1 MNQEEVLKPVDTAE
15 AMPQPSKKSP
25 KRKWLIGV
33 SAAVTCFALLV
44 GTFCMVHRQRYGPV
58 RKTIGEK
65 SVDLT
70 QLNYEMP
77 DSPYIDLSDIVGMI
91 DVDEVFHPT
100 KQFGQTMSVHAKIV
114 EILPDTYCFYD
125 VFNRNTKTAYRILR
139 LRVLD
144 TIVGSN
150 MPSQIYYLLPA
161 YLSMDLMEYDS
172 FIVTV
177 RQLGVENHTMVNATQ
192 QTLEA
197 FTLLFEPW
205 SVDAC
210 WGSVMAFSDGVLDPS
225 LWDKDGWNHVK
236 DEVLSW
242 IAPEGPERYPGKLG
256 RNVKDTKTAIL
267 NARQLAEQEYW
278 YGWLP
283 RVVTTNT
290 FWWKEARQELRYI
303 RSEEGFRHIYL
314 KQSPINFADAYVHAC
329 YVRYI
334 NGFETNEQIYIT
346 TLAFDLSDIPSVL
359 KNGGV
364 RREVDHFVRFTD
376 EDLQNLPDLPDFVE
390 KVKTFDPP
398 KVEGAKGLMLRNMDA
413 QYTKYKDYVFGEVSC
428 TWKYEEDGQKRTL
441 RLYHVIFPDGT
452 HTEEGVREFY
462 STVED
467 WIAKQ

>member
-1 MNQEEVLKPVDTAE
+1 MNQEDVLVPVEIAE
-15 AMPQPSKKSP
+15 DIPQPPKKNP
-25 KRKWLIGV
+25 KRKWGMIIA
-33 SAAVTCFALLV
+33 AAVACVSLLV
-44 GTFCMVHRQRYGPV
+44 GAFCVVHRQRYGPV

-65 SVDLT
+65 VVDLT
-70 QLNYEMP
+70 QLSYTMP

-114 EILPDTYCFYD
+114 EILPDTYCF
-125 VFNRNTKTAYRILR
+125 FNGYGRIGRTAYRILR

-161 YLSMDLMEYDS
+161 YLSMDLTEYDS
-172 FIVTV
+172 FIVTL
-177 RQLGVENHTMVNATQ
+177 RQLGVENYTMVNATQ

-225 LWDKDGWNHVK
+225 LWDKEGWNHVK

-242 IAPEGPERYPGKLG
+242 IAPDGPERYPGKQG
-256 RNVKDTKTAIL
+256 RNIEDTKTAIL
-267 NARQLAEQEYW
+267 NARQLAEQEHW
-278 YGWLP
+278 YAWLP

-303 RSEEGFRHIYL
+303 RSEAGFRHIYL
-314 KQSPINFADAYVHAC
+314 RQSPINYADAYVHAD
-329 YVRYI
+329 YIRYI
-334 NGFETNEQIYIT
+334 NGFATNEWIHIT
-346 TLAFDLSDIPSVL
+346 TLAFDLSDIPLAL

-364 RREVDHFVRFTD
+364 RREVDHFVQFTD
-376 EDLQNLPDLPDFVE
+376 EDLQNLPDLPGFVE
-390 KVKTFDPP
+390 KVK
-398 KVEGAKGLMLRNMDA
+398 V
-413 QYTKYKDYVFGEVSC
+413 
-428 TWKYEEDGQKRTL
+428 
-441 RLYHVIFPDGT
+441 
-452 HTEEGVREFY
+452 Y
-462 STVED
+462 STSIFFV
-467 WIAKQ
+467 KNY

>member
-1 MNQEEVLKPVDTAE
+1 MNQEDVLVPVEAAEVL
-15 AMPQPSKKSP
+15 PQLSEKSP
-25 KRKWLIGV
+25 KRKWLMVIT
-33 SAAVTCFALLV
+33 AAVACVSLLV
-44 GTFCMVHRQRYGPV
+44 GIFCVIHRQRYGPV

-70 QLNYEMP
+70 QLSYAIP
-77 DSPYIDLSDIVGMI
+77 DSPYIDLSNLVGMI

-100 KQFGQTMSVHAKIV
+100 KQFGQTMSVHAKII
-114 EILPDTYCFYD
+114 EILPDTYCF
-125 VFNRNTKTAYRILR
+125 FNGYGRIGRTAYRILR

-161 YLSMDLMEYDS
+161 YLSMDLTEYDS

-177 RQLGVENHTMVNATQ
+177 RQLGLEDYTMVNATQ

-225 LWDKDGWNHVK
+225 LWDKEGWNHVK

-242 IAPEGPERYPGKLG
+242 ISLEGPERYPGKQG
-256 RNVKDTKTAIL
+256 RNIADTKTAIL
-267 NARQLAEQEYW
+267 NSRQLAEQERW
-278 YGWLP
+278 YSWLP
-283 RVVTTNT
+283 RVVTKNT
-290 FWWKEARQELRYI
+290 FWWKEARQTLRYVRSQENI
-303 RSEEGFRHIYL
+303 RHMGL
-314 KQSPINFADAYVHAC
+314 KQSAINFADDYVQAS

-334 NGFETNEQIYIT
+334 NGFETNERIRIIT
-346 TLAFDLSDIPSVL
+346 RSLDSSKILLVL
-359 KNGGV
+359 KNGDI
-364 RREVDHFVRFTD
+364 RREVDHVVRFTD
-376 EDLQNLPDLPDFVE
+376 EDLQNLPDLSGFVE

-398 KVEGAKGLMLRNMDA
+398 KVEGAEGLVLKNVDA
-413 QYTKYKDYVFGEVSC
+413 QYTKYKDYVFGDVTC
-428 TWKYEEDGQKRTL
+428 TWQYEEDGQERIL
-441 RLYHVIFPDGT
+441 WLYHIIFPDGT
-452 HTEEGVREFY
+452 HTEEGVQEFY